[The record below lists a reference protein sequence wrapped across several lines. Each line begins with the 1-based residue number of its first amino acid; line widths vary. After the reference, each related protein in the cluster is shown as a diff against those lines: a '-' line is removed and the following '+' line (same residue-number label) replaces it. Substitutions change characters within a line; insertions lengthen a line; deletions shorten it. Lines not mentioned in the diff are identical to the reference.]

1 MLVLGALFW
10 QLTVIRVYQGLPK
23 KYPTQKISNTKNVQH
38 QFSEKKKCTARP
50 GALFRQL
57 TAYRFYRGLP
67 KKYPTQKISNTSFLR
82 RKKGTA
88 RPGALFWQLTV
99 IGVYQ
104 GLPKKYLT
112 LVVLDISKIQ
122 HQFSHKK
129 KVHCSSWGALLAT
142 DCCQGLP
149 V

>member
-1 MLVLGALFW
+1 MSNTSFLRRKSALLVLGRSFDNWL
-10 QLTVIRVYQGLPK
+10 LTGFTGGYL
-23 KYPTQKISNTKNVQH
+23 KNIQH
-38 QFSEKKKCTARP
+38 
-50 GALFRQL
+50 
-57 TAYRFYRGLP
+57 

-122 HQFSHKK
+122 H
-129 KVHCSSWGALLAT
+129 
-142 DCCQGLP
+142 
-149 V
+149 